1 MRYHILAAACIWL
14 SGLPAAAGDDLKKE
28 LAKLEGTWT
37 LTRMESSGKSLLEK
51 NEPTHRFVI
60 KSGKLTSKAKQ
71 AGEKEHDLSKYID
84 ATKKP
89 MAVTIPVEMT
99 VRFYGIFEV
108 TGNELRLCGDLVDTA
123 QEKKP
128 ESRRPKEFDSN
139 KGLLLVFKREKAV
152 TPKNDAH
159 RRDDAL
165 SSELDAKLDVCVS
178 RLLACLAAY
187 PLVPWRS

>member
-60 KSGKLTSKAKQ
+60 KSG
-71 AGEKEHDLSKYID
+71 LSKYID

-89 MAVTIPVEMT
+89 MAVTIPVEIT

-123 QEKKP
+123 QEKNP

-139 KGLLLVFKREKAV
+139 KGLLLVFKREKAE

-165 SSELDAKLDVCVS
+165 SSEFDAKLDVCVS

-187 PLVPWRS
+187 ALVPWRSKP